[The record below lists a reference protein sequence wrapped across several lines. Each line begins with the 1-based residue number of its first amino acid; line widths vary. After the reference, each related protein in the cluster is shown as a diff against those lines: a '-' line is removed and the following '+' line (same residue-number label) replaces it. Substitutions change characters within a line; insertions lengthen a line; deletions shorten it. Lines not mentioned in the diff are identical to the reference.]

1 MGAQELQLRTKKFAL
16 NTLVFLNSIPYSIS
30 YQTIKNQL
38 ARSATGTAAN
48 YRAALKARS
57 HKEFISKLGLVVEE
71 ADESWFWLD
80 LLQDLN
86 PEVPAI
92 ADLNMEAHELTA
104 IFVSSVKRLKA
115 KESKRSHFSFH

>member
-1 MGAQELQLRTKKFAL
+1 MGAQELQQRTKKFAL
-16 NTLVFLNSIPYSIS
+16 NTLVLLNSIPYSIS
-30 YQTIKNQL
+30 NQTIKNQL

-92 ADLNMEAHELTA
+92 ADLKIEAHELTA

-115 KESKRSHFSFH
+115 KASENSPS